1 MSDATSKNALSAD
14 VRAKSVAEDQLSED
28 NSSHDLWEWDL
39 PTAATP
45 ALSLRS
51 GWDLT
56 VNGDLSVSGDT
67 KAVGGLIVGAG
78 TEITKITIASTPA
91 TGGSDGD
98 VWLQY
103 HTT

>member
-51 GWDLT
+51 GWDL
-56 VNGDLSVSGDT
+56 SVAGDT